1 LYVRQNFVI
10 FGKNL
15 IFPENLL
22 VRPEKLL
29 VCPEIFLGCPPPP
42 VANISG
48 KIFLGAFSIETVP
61 LEACPP
67 QLLDAF
73 LRPCVRPNKS

>member
-1 LYVRQNFVI
+1 MTS
-10 FGKNL
+10 
-15 IFPENLL
+15 
-22 VRPEKLL
+22 
-29 VCPEIFLGCPPPP
+29 PPPP

-48 KIFLGAFSIETVP
+48 KKFLGAFSIETVP